1 MHSYVALLR
10 AVNVGGN
17 SKAPAASLKA
27 IAEGLGLQDV
37 QTLLQS
43 GNLTF
48 RTDEKTDI
56 LEARLERAFQ
66 GELGLS
72 TDVMVRDAAQW
83 SALIAA
89 NPFPAQAKSD
99 PSQVLAVVL
108 KGEPRPEGLKALQD
122 CPGPEQIEAGDRV
135 LYVVYPEGVGRSKLN
150 GHSGWKKLGA
160 AGTGRNWNTVLKLAE
175 RLG

>member
-10 AVNVGGN
+10 AVNVGGTA
-17 SKAPAASLKA
+17 KAPAVSLKA

-48 RTDEKTDI
+48 RAEDAADI
-56 LEARLERAFQ
+56 LEARLERAFAC
-66 GELGLS
+66 ELGLN
-72 TDVMVRDAAQW
+72 THVMVRSAADW

-89 NPFPAQAKSD
+89 NPFKAQADGD
-99 PSQVLAVVL
+99 PSHLLAMVM
-108 KGEPRPEGLKALQD
+108 KDEPRPEGVKALQD
-122 CPGPEQIEAGDRV
+122 HPGPERIEVGDRV
-135 LYVVYPEGVGRSKLN
+135 LYVVYPEGIGRSKLN
-150 GHSGWKKLGA
+150 AHSGWKKLGCP
-160 AGTGRNWNTVLKLAE
+160 GTGRNWNTVLKLAE